1 MYFHQKSVLS
11 ITWGNNRMDG
21 LVREHRK
28 LKGNIL
34 GKFQSLIIIHS
45 RPIQPI
51 RPVPDFIPATVRSPG
66 HQESSNSPS
75 GAHFCLEEC
84 RRRRN
89 LEVLLDASN
98 SQFGT
103 LEPNMDKHVFRHKM
117 TLIYHLEYFG
127 AYYIVHW
134 GEGCIQTQVLLHW
147 RPWCSPLSLH
157 SLHLSSLVILGSPP
171 VIRPL

>member
-1 MYFHQKSVLS
+1 
-11 ITWGNNRMDG
+11 MDG
-21 LVREHRK
+21 SVRGHRD

-34 GKFQSLIIIHS
+34 RKFQSLIIIHS
-45 RPIQPI
+45 IQDP
-51 RPVPDFIPATVRSPG
+51 S
-66 HQESSNSPS
+66 SPS
-75 GAHFCLEEC
+75 VQFQTSYRPPYFPQVIKKVVTHLVEPISVLKSAGGVE
-84 RRRRN
+84 N
-89 LEVLLDASN
+89 LEVLTDVSN

-127 AYYIVHW
+127 AYHIVHW